1 MSDLKVNNFTT
12 QKTQG
17 LSIDQG
23 LRSYMLKVYNYMTTG
38 LLMTAFVGYLI
49 VNTSLINL
57 FYTLQGNV
65 YTLNVLGWIAVISPL
80 ILVFLINPVIASGR
94 LKAAFSVFMLF
105 SALMGVSL
113 ANVLLAYTGISVA
126 RVFLI
131 TAAMFAAM
139 SIYGYTTKKD
149 LTNMGSFL
157 FMSLIGII
165 IAMVVNWFLKSPA
178 LYYGISIIGVFIFV
192 GLTAYDTQ
200 KIRQMYFAADS
211 QNIMMSKAVMGAL
224 SLYLDFINIFF
235 MLISLF
241 GERR

>member
-1 MSDLKVNNFTT
+1 MSDLNARDFATQRTT
-12 QKTQG
+12 G
-17 LSIDQG
+17 MAIDQG

-49 VNTSLINL
+49 ANTPLFNL

-80 ILVFLINPVIASGR
+80 ILVFAINPVIASGR
-94 LKAAFSVFMLF
+94 MKAAFLVFMLF

-113 ANVLLAYTGISVA
+113 ANVLLAYTGVSVA
-126 RVFLI
+126 RIFFI

-139 SIYGYTTKKD
+139 SLYGYTTKKD
-149 LTNMGSFL
+149 LTGMGSFL
-157 FMSLIGII
+157 MMGLIGII

-200 KIRQMYFAADS
+200 KIRQMYYAGDA
-211 QNIMMSKAVMGAL
+211 QNVMMSKAVMGAL
-224 SLYLDFINIFF
+224 SLYLDFINLFF

-241 GERR
+241 GDRR